1 MSRFWADLLLLAVL
15 AAAAALLAS
24 CASQVVVPRE
34 VRVPV
39 PVACISAAGRP
50 QKPALRTAADL
61 MGMDRYRRTLA
72 AWSDLRAYE
81 AYTAELEALIEGC
94 SRIVPAR

>member
-1 MSRFWADLLLLAVL
+1 MSRFGADLLLLAVL

-24 CASQVVVPRE
+24 CAHQVVVPRE

-39 PVACISAAGRP
+39 PVACIPASGTPTKP
-50 QKPALRTAADL
+50 QVRTAADL
-61 MGMDRYRRTLA
+61 MAMDRYRRTLA

-81 AYTAELEALIEGC
+81 VYAAELEALVEGC
-94 SRIVPAR
+94 SRIAPAR